1 MIMCMLTAW
10 ATAADEEAHTDE
22 ECEPEQVPSLTP

>member
-1 MIMCMLTAW
+1 MLVAW